1 MAGPKQVV
9 AMKILVD
16 IDGDMGFRFTEME
29 EKKLAEEFRFGLV
42 LKFLTVRP
50 NIDTIRLTIN
60 KTWGLREMP
69 VVSFMDSKHVLFQL
83 RNEIDYIH
91 TWAREGRT
99 MAGGNFRLFKWTR
112 DFDLSSESP
121 LAPQWIFLPKL
132 PLHLYG
138 MDCLKILASR
148 FGRYLGT
155 DQATLTRTRA
165 TGTMI
170 CVEVDLRDTPIL
182 GFPIAF
188 PNRNI

>member
-9 AMKILVD
+9 AMKNLVD

-60 KTWGLREMP
+60 KTWGLREVPM
-69 VVSFMDSKHVLFQL
+69 VSFMDSKHVLVQL
-83 RNEIDYIH
+83 RNEVDYIH

-99 MAGGNFRLFKWTR
+99 KAGGNFRLFKWTP

-121 LAPQWIFLPKL
+121 LAPQWIFLP
-132 PLHLYG
+132 
-138 MDCLKILASR
+138 
-148 FGRYLGT
+148 
-155 DQATLTRTRA
+155 
-165 TGTMI
+165 
-170 CVEVDLRDTPIL
+170 
-182 GFPIAF
+182 
-188 PNRNI
+188 